1 MPPPQGELLGI
12 PSAHRNA
19 TKCSALGLY
28 APSSNT
34 PTRRRGLL
42 ETLGVHVH
50 RRWPIHTYVFWDIDG
65 TLVSTGGA
73 GLRAWQHAMTEV
85 LGRDDGLTG
94 FRTSGMSDAEI
105 AVWVCHAVGAHAA
118 DVREQRR
125 DVAGDEC
132 RHRHAANHASSV
144 GAHNPLW
151 RQAERRLCRGVWSR
165 NAWAAVTAIGS
176 VLPSSLAGT

>member
-144 GAHNPLW
+144 GTHNP
-151 RQAERRLCRGVWSR
+151 
-165 NAWAAVTAIGS
+165 
-176 VLPSSLAGT
+176 